1 VILWR
6 RLLQASEDEEIMA
19 EDWTARGALGGVD
32 IEIRG
37 GRGDTGEYLVLALK
51 GKPDLEHAL
60 ADLAPLALA
69 PWLAN
74 PWQPWLDFWRAAWT
88 PWLSLGLSLAPA
100 LAGAPAPTTPC
111 DGAQDGQ
118 P

>member
-1 VILWR
+1 MK
-6 RLLQASEDEEIMA
+6 EIMA

-51 GKPDLEHAL
+51 GKPDLES
-60 ADLAPLALA
+60 ALA

-74 PWQPWLDFWRAAWT
+74 PWQPWLDFWRAAWA

-100 LAGAPAPTTPC
+100 LAGAPAPTAPR
-111 DGAQDGQ
+111 DGAAGEQ